1 MPHIQILNIHGPHT
15 QVVHTLP
22 CQSQQ
27 DAPSLRAL
35 HWPHENLFSLFLPM
49 FYNDFL
55 LTSLTQLCKVSSP
68 CLSTFVESLLCA
80 WQCARSWL
88 GAGRHNGEQNIVIL
102 HSGPTSS
109 APTFCPNFLS
119 GFQILLE
126 SSDLSPFS
134 LSFSQIAQWTVNTS
148 YWFVTHVRWS
158 LPAPPW
164 DRGKRGHC
172 PRPCISENPIW
183 PTGQVLPR
191 EVRNLH
197 STGPSFLTPLELT
210 SPNSQNPKFRC
221 RTLDYQSS
229 GILTSRSE

>member
-55 LTSLTQLCKVSSP
+55 LTSLTQLRKVSSP
-68 CLSTFVESLLCA
+68 CLSTFIESLLCA

-148 YWFVTHVRWS
+148 YWFVTHVRRS

-164 DRGKRGHC
+164 DRGKRGRC
-172 PRPCISENPIW
+172 PRPCILENLIW

-191 EVRNLH
+191 EVRSLH
-197 STGPSFLTPLELT
+197 STGPSILTPLELT
-210 SPNSQNPKFRC
+210 SPDSQNPKFRC
-221 RTLDYQSS
+221 RTLVYQSS
-229 GILTSRSE
+229 GILTSRSV

>member
-22 CQSQQ
+22 CQSQK

-55 LTSLTQLCKVSSP
+55 LTSLTQLRKVSSP
-68 CLSTFVESLLCA
+68 CLSTFIESLLCA

-148 YWFVTHVRWS
+148 YWFVTHVRRS

-164 DRGKRGHC
+164 DRGKRGRC
-172 PRPCISENPIW
+172 PRPCILENLIW

-191 EVRNLH
+191 EVRSLH
-197 STGPSFLTPLELT
+197 STGPSILTPLELT
-210 SPNSQNPKFRC
+210 SPDSQNPKFQC
-221 RTLDYQSS
+221 RTLVYQSS
-229 GILTSRSE
+229 GILTSRSV

>member
-15 QVVHTLP
+15 QAVHTLP

-55 LTSLTQLCKVSSP
+55 LTFLTQLCKVSSP
-68 CLSTFVESLLCA
+68 CLSTFIESLLCT
-80 WQCARSWL
+80 WQCARNWL

-102 HSGPTSS
+102 HSGRTSS

-126 SSDLSPFS
+126 SSDLSPFFTLIFTDRKMNS
-134 LSFSQIAQWTVNTS
+134 K
-148 YWFVTHVRWS
+148 HVLLICHSCQMIPSSTTLRQRQKGP
-158 LPAPPW
+158 LP
-164 DRGKRGHC
+164 
-172 PRPCISENPIW
+172 
-183 PTGQVLPR
+183 
-191 EVRNLH
+191 
-197 STGPSFLTPLELT
+197 
-210 SPNSQNPKFRC
+210 
-221 RTLDYQSS
+221 
-229 GILTSRSE
+229 